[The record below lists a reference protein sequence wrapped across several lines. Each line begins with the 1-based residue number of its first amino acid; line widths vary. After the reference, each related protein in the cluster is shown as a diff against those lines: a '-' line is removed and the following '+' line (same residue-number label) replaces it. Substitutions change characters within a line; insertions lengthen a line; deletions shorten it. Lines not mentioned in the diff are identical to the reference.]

1 MNKQKTAIM
10 QMFYGERG
18 DSEKIKY
25 SNECKECRN
34 KSYEYYEKLCE
45 KFKDDAEVLELFE
58 KFIDWTERANVE
70 EIDVNFAEGFKFGL
84 LIGIEAG
91 ESMYE

>member
-18 DSEKIKY
+18 DSEKIIY
-25 SNECKECRN
+25 SDECKECRN

-91 ESMYE
+91 ESKYE